1 MQAIRQIVILLIGAL
16 LIAACGQAPASQP
29 TSAPAEPTATASM
42 AQPTSAPAEP
52 TATASMAQPTTVPA
66 APLMVMA
73 STSIVADVVRQVGGE
88 LVQVETIVPIGGD
101 GHNYEPSP
109 ADLARVSAAQI
120 IFTVGAGY
128 EEFLDRLIASSGTKA
143 EVVALSENLPL
154 RTLSEEEVRGHMH
167 ADEHADEHGDEHSD
181 EHADEHGDEHADE
194 HGDEHADEHG
204 DEHADEHG
212 AGSVDPHTWTD
223 PNNVKAWV
231 EVIYATLSRLDP
243 TNADTYA
250 ARAATYRSQ
259 LDELDRW
266 IAEQFAAIPAE
277 RRLIVADHI
286 IFGYMANRYGLRQVG
301 AIIPGVSTSASP
313 SAQELAALQD
323 MIADYNVPAIF
334 VGDIANKQL
343 AEQIARD
350 TGVRI
355 FTVLT
360 ESLTDAD
367 GPGATYIDYMRFN
380 VQTIVDG
387 LRG

>member
-1 MQAIRQIVILLIGAL
+1 MQHIRQIVILLIGAL
-16 LIAACGQAPASQP
+16 LIAACGQTPAGQP
-29 TSAPAEPTATASM
+29 TSDPAQPTATV
-42 AQPTSAPAEP
+42 
-52 TATASMAQPTTVPA
+52 SMAQPTTAPA

-88 LVQVETIVPIGGD
+88 LVQVETIVPIGAD
-101 GHNYEPSP
+101 GHSYEPSP

-120 IFTVGAGY
+120 IFTVGVGY

-143 EVVALSENLPL
+143 EIVALSENLPL
-154 RTLSEEEVRGHMH
+154 RTLSEEEVGGHM
-167 ADEHADEHGDEHSD
+167 HGDEH
-181 EHADEHGDEHADE
+181 G
-194 HGDEHADEHG
+194 
-204 DEHADEHG
+204 DEHG

-231 EVIYATLSRLDP
+231 DVIYATLSRLDP

-250 ARAATYRSQ
+250 ARAAAYRSQ

-286 IFGYMANRYGLRQVG
+286 IFGYMADRYGLRQLG
-301 AIIPGVSTSASP
+301 SIIPGVSTGASP

-323 MIADYNVPAIF
+323 MIADYSVPAIF

>member
-1 MQAIRQIVILLIGAL
+1 MQRIRQIVILLIGAF

-52 TATASMAQPTTVPA
+52 TATASMAQPTTAPA

-88 LVQVETIVPIGGD
+88 LVQVETIVPIGAD
-101 GHNYEPSP
+101 GHSYEPSP
-109 ADLARVSAAQI
+109 VDLARVSAAQI

-143 EVVALSENLPL
+143 EIVALSENLPL
-154 RTLSEEEVRGHMH
+154 RTLSEEEVGGHM
-167 ADEHADEHGDEHSD
+167 HGDEH
-181 EHADEHGDEHADE
+181 G
-194 HGDEHADEHG
+194 
-204 DEHADEHG
+204 DEHG

-231 EVIYATLSRLDP
+231 DVIYATLSRLDP

-250 ARAATYRSQ
+250 ARAAAYRSQ

-286 IFGYMANRYGLRQVG
+286 IFGYMADRYGLRQLG
-301 AIIPGVSTSASP
+301 SIIPGVSTSASP

-323 MIADYNVPAIF
+323 MIADYSVPAIF

>member
-1 MQAIRQIVILLIGAL
+1 
-16 LIAACGQAPASQP
+16 
-29 TSAPAEPTATASM
+29 
-42 AQPTSAPAEP
+42 
-52 TATASMAQPTTVPA
+52 
-66 APLMVMA
+66 MVMA

-88 LVQVETIVPIGGD
+88 LVQVETIVPIGAD
-101 GHNYEPSP
+101 GHSYEPSP
-109 ADLARVSAAQI
+109 VDLARVSAAQI
-120 IFTVGAGY
+120 IFTVGVGY

-143 EVVALSENLPL
+143 EIVALSENLPL
-154 RTLSEEEVRGHMH
+154 RTLSEEEVGGHM
-167 ADEHADEHGDEHSD
+167 HGDEH
-181 EHADEHGDEHADE
+181 G
-194 HGDEHADEHG
+194 
-204 DEHADEHG
+204 DEHG

-231 EVIYATLSRLDP
+231 EVIYAALSRLDP
-243 TNADTYA
+243 ANADTYA
-250 ARAATYRSQ
+250 ARAATYQSQ

-277 RRLIVADHI
+277 RRLIVSDHI
-286 IFGYMANRYGLRQVG
+286 IFGYMADRYGLRQLG
-301 AIIPGVSTSASP
+301 SIIPGVSTSASP

-323 MIADYNVPAIF
+323 MIADYSVPAIF

>member
-1 MQAIRQIVILLIGAL
+1 MQRIRQIAILLIGAF

-42 AQPTSAPAEP
+42 AQPT
-52 TATASMAQPTTVPA
+52 TVPA
-66 APLMVMA
+66 APIMVMA

-88 LVQVETIVPIGGD
+88 LVQVETIVPIGAD
-101 GHNYEPSP
+101 GHSYEPSP
-109 ADLARVSAAQI
+109 QDLARVSAAQI
-120 IFTVGAGY
+120 IFTVGVGY

-143 EVVALSENLPL
+143 EIVALSENLPL
-154 RTLSEEEVRGHMH
+154 RTLSEEEVGGHM
-167 ADEHADEHGDEHSD
+167 HGDEH
-181 EHADEHGDEHADE
+181 G
-194 HGDEHADEHG
+194 
-204 DEHADEHG
+204 DEHG

-231 EVIYATLSRLDP
+231 DVIYATLSRLDP

-250 ARAATYRSQ
+250 ARAAAYRSQ

-286 IFGYMANRYGLRQVG
+286 IFGYMADRYGLRQLG
-301 AIIPGVSTSASP
+301 SIIPGVSTSASP

-323 MIADYNVPAIF
+323 MIADYSVPAIF

>member
-1 MQAIRQIVILLIGAL
+1 M
-16 LIAACGQAPASQP
+16 
-29 TSAPAEPTATASM
+29 
-42 AQPTSAPAEP
+42 
-52 TATASMAQPTTVPA
+52 
-66 APLMVMA
+66 
-73 STSIVADVVRQVGGE
+73 
-88 LVQVETIVPIGGD
+88 
-101 GHNYEPSP
+101 
-109 ADLARVSAAQI
+109 
-120 IFTVGAGY
+120 
-128 EEFLDRLIASSGTKA
+128 
-143 EVVALSENLPL
+143 
-154 RTLSEEEVRGHMH
+154 
-167 ADEHADEHGDEHSD
+167 HGDEH
-181 EHADEHGDEHADE
+181 G
-194 HGDEHADEHG
+194 
-204 DEHADEHG
+204 DEHG

-231 EVIYATLSRLDP
+231 DVIYATLSRLDP

-250 ARAATYRSQ
+250 ARAAAYRSQ

-286 IFGYMANRYGLRQVG
+286 IFGYMADRYGLRQLG
-301 AIIPGVSTSASP
+301 SIIPGVSTSASP

-323 MIADYNVPAIF
+323 MIADYSVPAIF

>member
-1 MQAIRQIVILLIGAL
+1 
-16 LIAACGQAPASQP
+16 
-29 TSAPAEPTATASM
+29 
-42 AQPTSAPAEP
+42 
-52 TATASMAQPTTVPA
+52 
-66 APLMVMA
+66 MVMA

-88 LVQVETIVPIGGD
+88 LVQVETIVPIGAD
-101 GHNYEPSP
+101 GHSYEPSP
-109 ADLARVSAAQI
+109 VDLARVSAAQI
-120 IFTVGAGY
+120 IFTVGVGY

-143 EVVALSENLPL
+143 EIVALSENLPL
-154 RTLSEEEVRGHMH
+154 RTLSEEEVGGHMH
-167 ADEHADEHGDEHSD
+167 GDEHGDEHSD
-181 EHADEHGDEHADE
+181 EHGDKHSDEHGDEH
-194 HGDEHADEHG
+194 
-204 DEHADEHG
+204 G
-212 AGSVDPHTWTD
+212 AGTIDPHTWMD

-231 EVIYATLSRLDP
+231 EVIYAALSRLDP
-243 TNADTYA
+243 ANADTYA
-250 ARAATYRSQ
+250 ARAATYQSQ

-277 RRLIVADHI
+277 RRLIVSDHI
-286 IFGYMANRYGLRQVG
+286 VFGYMADRYGLRQLG
-301 AIIPGVSTSASP
+301 SIIPGVSTSASP

-323 MIADYNVPAIF
+323 MIADHGVPAIF

>member
-1 MQAIRQIVILLIGAL
+1 MQRIRQIVILLIGAF

-52 TATASMAQPTTVPA
+52 TATASMAQPTTAPA

-88 LVQVETIVPIGGD
+88 LVQVETIVPIGAD
-101 GHNYEPSP
+101 GHSYEPSP

-120 IFTVGAGY
+120 IFTVGVGY

-143 EVVALSENLPL
+143 EIVALSENLPL
-154 RTLSEEEVRGHMH
+154 RTLSEEEVGGHM
-167 ADEHADEHGDEHSD
+167 HGDEH
-181 EHADEHGDEHADE
+181 G
-194 HGDEHADEHG
+194 
-204 DEHADEHG
+204 DEHG

-250 ARAATYRSQ
+250 ARAAAYRSQ

-286 IFGYMANRYGLRQVG
+286 IFGYMADRYGLRQLG
-301 AIIPGVSTSASP
+301 SIIPGVSTSASP

-323 MIADYNVPAIF
+323 MIADYSVPAIF

>member
-1 MQAIRQIVILLIGAL
+1 
-16 LIAACGQAPASQP
+16 
-29 TSAPAEPTATASM
+29 
-42 AQPTSAPAEP
+42 
-52 TATASMAQPTTVPA
+52 
-66 APLMVMA
+66 MVMA

-88 LVQVETIVPIGGD
+88 LVQVETIVPIGAD
-101 GHNYEPSP
+101 GHSYEPSP
-109 ADLARVSAAQI
+109 ADLVRVSAAQI

-143 EVVALSENLPL
+143 EVVALSESLTL
-154 RTLSEEEVRGHMH
+154 RTFSEEEAGGHM
-167 ADEHADEHGDEHSD
+167 HGDEHSD
-181 EHADEHGDEHADE
+181 EY
-194 HGDEHADEHG
+194 
-204 DEHADEHG
+204 G

-231 EVIYATLSRLDP
+231 DVIYATLSRLDP

-250 ARAATYRSQ
+250 ARAAAYRNQ
-259 LDELDRW
+259 LDDLDRW

-277 RRLIVADHI
+277 RRLIVSDHI
-286 IFGYMANRYGLRQVG
+286 VFGYMADRYGLRQLG
-301 AIIPGVSTSASP
+301 SIIPGVSTSASP

-323 MIADYNVPAIF
+323 MIADHGVPAIF
-334 VGDIANKQL
+334 VGDIANQQL

-350 TGVRI
+350 MGVRI

>member
-1 MQAIRQIVILLIGAL
+1 MQRIRQIVILLIGAF
-16 LIAACGQAPASQP
+16 LIAACGQAPANQP

-52 TATASMAQPTTVPA
+52 TATASMAQPTTAPA

-88 LVQVETIVPIGGD
+88 LVQVETIVPIGAD
-101 GHNYEPSP
+101 GHSYEPSP
-109 ADLARVSAAQI
+109 VDLARVSAAQI
-120 IFTVGAGY
+120 IFTVGVGY

-143 EVVALSENLPL
+143 EIVALSENLPL
-154 RTLSEEEVRGHMH
+154 RTLSEEEVGGHMH
-167 ADEHADEHGDEHSD
+167 G
-181 EHADEHGDEHADE
+181 DEHGDEHADE
-194 HGDEHADEHG
+194 HGDEH
-204 DEHADEHG
+204 G
-212 AGSVDPHTWTD
+212 AGAVDPHTWTD

-250 ARAATYRSQ
+250 ARAAAYRSQ

-286 IFGYMANRYGLRQVG
+286 IFGYMADRYGLRQLG
-301 AIIPGVSTSASP
+301 SIIPGVSTSASP
-313 SAQELAALQD
+313 STQELAALQD
-323 MIADYNVPAIF
+323 MIADYSVPAIF

>member
-1 MQAIRQIVILLIGAL
+1 MQRIRQIVILLIGAF

-42 AQPTSAPAEP
+42 AQPT
-52 TATASMAQPTTVPA
+52 TAPA

-88 LVQVETIVPIGGD
+88 LVQVETIVPIGAD
-101 GHNYEPSP
+101 GHSYEPSP
-109 ADLARVSAAQI
+109 VDLARVSAAQI
-120 IFTVGAGY
+120 IFTVGVGY

-143 EVVALSENLPL
+143 EIVALSENLPL
-154 RTLSEEEVRGHMH
+154 RTLSEEEVGGHM
-167 ADEHADEHGDEHSD
+167 HGDEH
-181 EHADEHGDEHADE
+181 G
-194 HGDEHADEHG
+194 
-204 DEHADEHG
+204 DEHG

-231 EVIYATLSRLDP
+231 DVIYATLSRLDP

-250 ARAATYRSQ
+250 ARAAAYRSQ

-286 IFGYMANRYGLRQVG
+286 IFGYMADRYGLRQLG
-301 AIIPGVSTSASP
+301 SIIPGVSTSASP

-323 MIADYNVPAIF
+323 MIADYSVPAIF

>member
-1 MQAIRQIVILLIGAL
+1 MQRIRQIVILLIGAF

-52 TATASMAQPTTVPA
+52 TATASMAQPTTAPA

-88 LVQVETIVPIGGD
+88 LVQVETIVPIGAD
-101 GHNYEPSP
+101 GHSYEPSP
-109 ADLARVSAAQI
+109 VDLARVSAAQI
-120 IFTVGAGY
+120 IFTVGVGY

-143 EVVALSENLPL
+143 EVVALSENLTL
-154 RTLSEEEVRGHMH
+154 RTLSEEEVGGHM
-167 ADEHADEHGDEHSD
+167 HGDEH
-181 EHADEHGDEHADE
+181 G
-194 HGDEHADEHG
+194 
-204 DEHADEHG
+204 DEHG

-231 EVIYATLSRLDP
+231 EVIYAALSRLDP
-243 TNADTYA
+243 ANADTYA
-250 ARAATYRSQ
+250 ARAATYQSQ

-277 RRLIVADHI
+277 RRLIVSDHI
-286 IFGYMANRYGLRQVG
+286 IFGYMADRYGLRQLG
-301 AIIPGVSTSASP
+301 SIIPGMSTSASP

-323 MIADYNVPAIF
+323 MIADYSVPAIF

>member
-1 MQAIRQIVILLIGAL
+1 MQRIRQIAILLIGAF

-52 TATASMAQPTTVPA
+52 TATASMAQPTTAPA

-88 LVQVETIVPIGGD
+88 LVQVETIVPIGAD
-101 GHNYEPSP
+101 GHSYEPSP
-109 ADLARVSAAQI
+109 QDLARVSTAQI

-143 EVVALSENLPL
+143 EVVALSESLTL
-154 RTLSEEEVRGHMH
+154 RTFSEEEAGGHM
-167 ADEHADEHGDEHSD
+167 HGDEHSD
-181 EHADEHGDEHADE
+181 EHGDKHSDEHGDEH
-194 HGDEHADEHG
+194 
-204 DEHADEHG
+204 G
-212 AGSVDPHTWTD
+212 AGTIDPHTWMD

-231 EVIYATLSRLDP
+231 EVIYAALSRLDP
-243 TNADTYA
+243 ANADTYA
-250 ARAATYRSQ
+250 ARAATYQSQ

-277 RRLIVADHI
+277 RRLIVSDHI
-286 IFGYMANRYGLRQVG
+286 VFGYMADRYGLRQLG
-301 AIIPGVSTSASP
+301 SIIPGVSTSASP

-323 MIADYNVPAIF
+323 MIADHGVPAIF
-334 VGDIANKQL
+334 VGDIANQQL

-350 TGVRI
+350 MGVRI

>member
-1 MQAIRQIVILLIGAL
+1 MQPIRQIVILLIGAL
-16 LIAACGQAPASQP
+16 LIAACGQTPAGQP
-29 TSAPAEPTATASM
+29 TSAPAQPTATVSM
-42 AQPTSAPAEP
+42 AQPTSAPAQP
-52 TATASMAQPTTVPA
+52 TATASMAQPTTAPA

-88 LVQVETIVPIGGD
+88 LVQVETIVPIGAD
-101 GHNYEPSP
+101 GHSYEPSP

-143 EVVALSENLPL
+143 EVVALSENLTL
-154 RTLSEEEVRGHMH
+154 RTLSEEEVGGHTH
-167 ADEHADEHGDEHSD
+167 GDEHSDEHGDEHSD
-181 EHADEHGDEHADE
+181 EHGDEHSDE
-194 HGDEHADEHG
+194 HSDKHSDEHSHK
-204 DEHADEHG
+204 HG
-212 AGSVDPHTWTD
+212 AGTVDPHTWTD

-250 ARAATYRSQ
+250 ARAAAYRNQ
-259 LDELDRW
+259 LDDLDRW

-277 RRLIVADHI
+277 RRLIVSDHI
-286 IFGYMANRYGLRQVG
+286 IFGYMADRYGLRQLG
-301 AIIPGVSTSASP
+301 SIIPGVSTSASP
-313 SAQELAALQD
+313 SAQDLAALQD
-323 MIADYNVPAIF
+323 LIADYGVPAIF
-334 VGDIANKQL
+334 VGDIANQQL

-350 TGVRI
+350 MGVRI

>member
-1 MQAIRQIVILLIGAL
+1 
-16 LIAACGQAPASQP
+16 
-29 TSAPAEPTATASM
+29 
-42 AQPTSAPAEP
+42 
-52 TATASMAQPTTVPA
+52 
-66 APLMVMA
+66 MVMA

-88 LVQVETIVPIGGD
+88 LVQVETIVPIGAD
-101 GHNYEPSP
+101 GHSYEPSP
-109 ADLARVSAAQI
+109 VDLARVSAAQI
-120 IFTVGAGY
+120 IFTVGVGY

-143 EVVALSENLPL
+143 EVVALSENLTL
-154 RTLSEEEVRGHMH
+154 RTLSEEEVGGHM
-167 ADEHADEHGDEHSD
+167 HGDEH
-181 EHADEHGDEHADE
+181 G
-194 HGDEHADEHG
+194 
-204 DEHADEHG
+204 DEHG

-231 EVIYATLSRLDP
+231 EVIYAALSRLDP
-243 TNADTYA
+243 ANADTYA
-250 ARAATYRSQ
+250 ARAATYQSQ

-277 RRLIVADHI
+277 RRLIVSDHI
-286 IFGYMANRYGLRQVG
+286 IFGYMADRYGLRQLG
-301 AIIPGVSTSASP
+301 SIIPGVSTSASP

-323 MIADYNVPAIF
+323 MIADYSVPAIF

>member
-1 MQAIRQIVILLIGAL
+1 
-16 LIAACGQAPASQP
+16 
-29 TSAPAEPTATASM
+29 
-42 AQPTSAPAEP
+42 
-52 TATASMAQPTTVPA
+52 
-66 APLMVMA
+66 MVMA

-88 LVQVETIVPIGGD
+88 LVQVETIVPIGAD
-101 GHNYEPSP
+101 GHSYEPSP
-109 ADLARVSAAQI
+109 VDLARVSAAQI
-120 IFTVGAGY
+120 IFTVGVGY

-143 EVVALSENLPL
+143 EIVALSENLPL
-154 RTLSEEEVRGHMH
+154 RTLSEEEVGGHM
-167 ADEHADEHGDEHSD
+167 HGDEH
-181 EHADEHGDEHADE
+181 G
-194 HGDEHADEHG
+194 
-204 DEHADEHG
+204 DEHG

-231 EVIYATLSRLDP
+231 DVIYATLSRLDP

-250 ARAATYRSQ
+250 ARAAAYRSQ

-286 IFGYMANRYGLRQVG
+286 IFGYMADRYGLRQLG
-301 AIIPGVSTSASP
+301 SIIPGVSTSASP

-323 MIADYNVPAIF
+323 MIADYSVPAIF

>member
-1 MQAIRQIVILLIGAL
+1 MQHIQQIVILLIGAL
-16 LIAACGQAPASQP
+16 LIAACGQAPAGQP
-29 TSAPAEPTATASM
+29 TSAPAQPTATVSM
-42 AQPTSAPAEP
+42 AQPTSALAQP
-52 TATASMAQPTTVPA
+52 TATASMAQPTTAPA

-88 LVQVETIVPIGGD
+88 LVQVETIVPIGAD
-101 GHNYEPSP
+101 GHSYEPSP

-143 EVVALSENLPL
+143 EVVALSENLTL
-154 RTLSEEEVRGHMH
+154 RTLSEEEVGGHTH
-167 ADEHADEHGDEHSD
+167 GDEHSDEHGDEHSD
-181 EHADEHGDEHADE
+181 EHGDEHSDE
-194 HGDEHADEHG
+194 HSDKHSDEHSHK
-204 DEHADEHG
+204 HG
-212 AGSVDPHTWTD
+212 AGTVDPHTWTD

-250 ARAATYRSQ
+250 ARAAAYRNQ
-259 LDELDRW
+259 LDDLDRW

-277 RRLIVADHI
+277 RRLIVSDHI
-286 IFGYMANRYGLRQVG
+286 IFGYMADRYGLRQLG
-301 AIIPGVSTSASP
+301 SIIPGVSTSASP
-313 SAQELAALQD
+313 SAQDLAALQD
-323 MIADYNVPAIF
+323 LIADYGVPAIF
-334 VGDIANKQL
+334 VGDIANQQL

-350 TGVRI
+350 MGVRI

>member
-1 MQAIRQIVILLIGAL
+1 MQRIRQIAILLIGAF

-42 AQPTSAPAEP
+42 AQPT
-52 TATASMAQPTTVPA
+52 TVPA
-66 APLMVMA
+66 APIMVMA

-88 LVQVETIVPIGGD
+88 LVQVETIVPIGAD
-101 GHNYEPSP
+101 GHSYEPSP
-109 ADLARVSAAQI
+109 QDLARVSTAQI

-143 EVVALSENLPL
+143 EVVALSESLTL
-154 RTLSEEEVRGHMH
+154 RTFSEEEAGGHM
-167 ADEHADEHGDEHSD
+167 HGDEHSD
-181 EHADEHGDEHADE
+181 EHGDKHSDEHGDKHSDEHGDEH
-194 HGDEHADEHG
+194 
-204 DEHADEHG
+204 G
-212 AGSVDPHTWTD
+212 AGTIDPHTWMD

-231 EVIYATLSRLDP
+231 EVIYAALSRLDP
-243 TNADTYA
+243 ANADTYA
-250 ARAATYRSQ
+250 ARAATYQSQ

-277 RRLIVADHI
+277 RRLIVSDHI
-286 IFGYMANRYGLRQVG
+286 VFGYMADRYGLRQLG
-301 AIIPGVSTSASP
+301 SIIPGVSTSASP

-323 MIADYNVPAIF
+323 MIADHGVPAIF
-334 VGDIANKQL
+334 VGDIANQQL

-350 TGVRI
+350 MGVRI

>member
-1 MQAIRQIVILLIGAL
+1 
-16 LIAACGQAPASQP
+16 
-29 TSAPAEPTATASM
+29 
-42 AQPTSAPAEP
+42 
-52 TATASMAQPTTVPA
+52 
-66 APLMVMA
+66 MVMA

-88 LVQVETIVPIGGD
+88 LVQVETIVPIGAD
-101 GHNYEPSP
+101 GHSYEPSP
-109 ADLARVSAAQI
+109 VDLARVSAAQI
-120 IFTVGAGY
+120 IFTVGVGY

-143 EVVALSENLPL
+143 EIVALSENLPL
-154 RTLSEEEVRGHMH
+154 RTLSEEEVGGHMH
-167 ADEHADEHGDEHSD
+167 G
-181 EHADEHGDEHADE
+181 DEHGDEHADE

-212 AGSVDPHTWTD
+212 DEHGAGAVDPHTWTD

-250 ARAATYRSQ
+250 ARAAAYRSQ

-286 IFGYMANRYGLRQVG
+286 IFGYMADRYGLRQLG
-301 AIIPGVSTSASP
+301 SIIPGVSTSASP
-313 SAQELAALQD
+313 STQELAALQD
-323 MIADYNVPAIF
+323 MIADYSVPAIF

-380 VQTIVDG
+380 VQTIVDS

>member
-1 MQAIRQIVILLIGAL
+1 MQRIRQIVILLIGAF

-29 TSAPAEPTATASM
+29 TSAPAEPTATVSM
-42 AQPTSAPAEP
+42 AQPTSAPAQP
-52 TATASMAQPTTVPA
+52 TATASMAQPTTAPA

-88 LVQVETIVPIGGD
+88 LVQVETIVPIGAD
-101 GHNYEPSP
+101 GHSYEPSP

-128 EEFLDRLIASSGTKA
+128 EEFLDRLITSSGTKA
-143 EVVALSENLPL
+143 EVVALSENLTL
-154 RTLSEEEVRGHMH
+154 RTLSEEEVGGHM
-167 ADEHADEHGDEHSD
+167 HGDEH
-181 EHADEHGDEHADE
+181 G
-194 HGDEHADEHG
+194 
-204 DEHADEHG
+204 DEHG

-231 EVIYATLSRLDP
+231 DVIYATLSRLDP

-250 ARAATYRSQ
+250 ARAAAYRSQ

-286 IFGYMANRYGLRQVG
+286 IFGYMADRYGLRQLG
-301 AIIPGVSTSASP
+301 SIIPGVSTSASP

-323 MIADYNVPAIF
+323 MIADYSVPAIF